1 MSAPREMGGLCC
13 EAEICLSGR
22 SQPFPSIPSR
32 HVCVICLS
40 LPPLFFSGFCGIC
53 LILLVVSSNPT
64 HSSF

>member
-1 MSAPREMGGLCC
+1 MLQGRWEDFAVRLRSV
-13 EAEICLSGR
+13 LSGR